1 MGNKFYFLMFFV
13 FASFMLFSPVIV
25 QPQEY
30 YVFADNNM
38 AFGLPHFG
46 DFLSNISFLLVAI
59 YMVFSF
65 PSSAVALKEKYS
77 QSTLILPIIMLGSFM
92 VGFGSSIFHLNP
104 TETSLILDRFPMTI
118 VFTVVFFDLLFSLK
132 VIEHKNPLR
141 VIMLAIFAAIMSL
154 LYWKISI
161 MLGVEDL
168 RPYVFVQ
175 FFPMLSLLFL
185 TVFFY
190 KKHDLRLIFLMFV
203 LYVLAKI
210 FEFYDAAIF
219 ELFGTY
225 LSGHNIKHVLS
236 GLALIPYWHWQISN
250 HSIVGRGELC

>member
-30 YVFADNNM
+30 YVFADNNV
-38 AFGLPHFG
+38 ALGLPHFG
-46 DFLSNISFLLVAI
+46 DFVSNITFLLVAI
-59 YMVFSF
+59 YMVFTF
-65 PSSAVALKEKYS
+65 PVASSVVREKYS
-77 QSTLILPIIMLGSFM
+77 QSILILPIIMLGSFM
-92 VGFGSSIFHLNP
+92 VGFGSSVFHLNP

-132 VIEHKNPLR
+132 VIEHENPLR
-141 VIMLAIFAAIMSL
+141 VIMFAVFAAIMSL
-154 LYWKISI
+154 LYWKVSI
-161 MLGVEDL
+161 VWGVEDL

-175 FFPMLSLLFL
+175 FFPMFSLLVL

-190 KKHDLRLIFLMFV
+190 KKYDLRLIFLMFV
-203 LYVLAKI
+203 LYLLAKV

-219 ELFGTY
+219 EFLGTY
-225 LSGHNIKHVLS
+225 LSGHNIKHILS
-236 GLALIPYWHWQISN
+236 GLALLPYWHWQMRHHYVAN
-250 HSIVGRGELC
+250 E